1 MTNKNN
7 SGMTI
12 VEVLVS
18 VVIISLVMSLLFTL
32 LIQVQKANTAVTEK
46 SSLLISQAVV
56 TKAIEAD
63 MIEIG
68 VHSVSLCEPED
79 FNMGNSLIDKSAGYV
94 CVKLEYNLSYDVS
107 DLGYILV
114 YKQNKEKYDNP
125 SWVIKYERGY
135 YEDCIANQAPSG
147 GSAWKGTY
155 SVVQKLDADISLSS
169 SHKAI
174 LKYSAQ
180 YDPSSKYNAQRTN
193 NASLRIPITDSN
205 EYHYDIDLSFSF
217 KLYYPD
223 TEAARYQDRVDFFCD
238 NTNKTSEG
246 DAPLQLLC
254 DCTGSNCNDTYA
266 SEHKAVN
273 GLYNYICSETKTT
286 TLDAAGLNKNFLQLD
301 MVKSVGITA
310 SNIKTVKFQ
319 SELKNPYT
327 NQGIDVS
334 YSQNKTTML
343 FFNPNTEDPSKYDIV
358 IGQSGAV
365 TMYGNSM
372 ARMFAGYTA
381 LTSIDFN
388 GFDSTGITN
397 MASLFKGCTS
407 LYSSGLKNFST
418 LNFESVQNMSAM
430 FQSTKISSIPFNTDS
445 GVVELPSLKNAMHM
459 FRGTNVTQF
468 IYGTDFY
475 SPNLEAAQYMFAECG
490 SLKTVK
496 FEGNESADLVFNRLT
511 DMSYMFYYTDRITTM
526 IINHVSMPE
535 LLSMEDTFYRAA
547 YYSYADKHLIDNFN
561 TPKLNTIS
569 YLYYNSDYLNNH
581 LTIGKWYTPSLTNA
595 YYAFY
600 NTNSTYDL
608 DLSGMD
614 FSNVTNC
621 SNMFN
626 DSNIKRLVIGTD
638 WYNVK
643 DMSYIFYNCP
653 SLEKITLSDGSK
665 VWNLPSVT
673 NASYAFAY
681 ASNGVSNHSFDWF
694 DEIHLP
700 KCTNFKY
707 MFYSTLYKYIK
718 IDGIHS
724 EVAAGTY
731 IYVDSMFAAQESS
744 SSYYKLR
751 NISMKD
757 ANFKGT
763 VSATFLFSKRP
774 GLLFTEYDG
783 EIDRAKYYND
793 EYELV
798 SNPLR
803 NFTVDTGYVY
813 DMSFMFNRCVALK
826 GLPDDFFSNFNTNAT
841 TKYTAMF
848 YQFGY
853 DNPGYHIG
861 SKYGLVLPFS
871 STSPSSVE
879 KMFSGVSSVPF
890 IRFTGD
896 FYLGTGT
903 TNTGS
908 LSYYNSGYEYYYGG
922 FFSDLANN
930 SDHMDKFELDI
941 NNLNQTNATYLK
953 SAFDSIT
960 KDIQAPVVITLSSN
974 SDLAKTQYCAIESS
988 SLKTHAPKGITYVN
1002 QDSSWTC

>member
-79 FNMGNSLIDKSAGYV
+79 FNMGSSLIDKSAGYA

-223 TEAARYQDRVDFFCD
+223 TEAARYQDRIDFFCD

-266 SEHKAVN
+266 SENKAVN
-273 GLYNYICSETKTT
+273 GVFNYVCSETKTT
-286 TLDAAGLNKNFLQLD
+286 SLDAAGLNKNFLQLD
-301 MVKSVGITA
+301 MVKSAGITA
-310 SNIKTVKFQ
+310 SNIKTIKFQ
-319 SELKNPYT
+319 SDLKNPYT

-343 FFNPNTEDPSKYDIV
+343 FFNPNASDGSKYDIV

-372 ARMFAGYTA
+372 ARMFAGFTA
-381 LTSIDFN
+381 LSSIDFN
-388 GFDSTGITN
+388 AFDSTGITN
-397 MASLFKGCTS
+397 MSSLFKGCTS
-407 LYSSGLKNFST
+407 LYDSGLSNFNT
-418 LNFESVQNMSAM
+418 LNFASVQNMSAM
-430 FQSTKISSIPFNTDS
+430 FQSTKISSIPFKTDS
-445 GVVELPSLKNAMHM
+445 GVVELSSLKNAMHM
-459 FRGTNVTQF
+459 FRGTRVTQF

-475 SPNLEAAQYMFAECG
+475 APNLESAQYMFAECTE
-490 SLKTVK
+490 LTTIK
-496 FEGNESADLVFNRLT
+496 FEGNDSADLVLNRLN
-511 DMSYMFYYTDRITTM
+511 DMSNMFYYCHYVTTLV
-526 IINHVSMPE
+526 INHVSMPE
-535 LLSMEDTFYRAA
+535 LVSMERTFYEAA
-547 YYSYADKHLIDNFN
+547 YYWKSNTPSFLIDNFN
-561 TPKLNTIS
+561 TPKLSTIS
-569 YLYYNSDYLNNH
+569 EFFYYNSRTNNNFK
-581 LTIGKWYTPSLTNA
+581 IGSWSTPSLTNA
-595 YYAFY
+595 YSAFRYTY
-600 NTNSTYDL
+600 NLYDL
-608 DLSGMD
+608 DLSGMN

-621 SNMFN
+621 SYMFY
-626 DSNIKRLVIGTD
+626 DASIKRIKLGND
-638 WYNVK
+638 WNNVTTIE
-643 DMSYIFYNCP
+643 SIFYSCDA
-653 SLEKITLSDGSK
+653 LEKITLADDNK

-673 NASYAFAY
+673 TAYQAFGY
-681 ASNGVSNHSFDWF
+681 ASTSYGNLAFDWF

-700 KCTNFKY
+700 KCTNFKS
-707 MFYSTLYKYIK
+707 MFYSTIYKYIK

-724 EVAAGTY
+724 EVSAGTN
-731 IYVDSMFAAQESS
+731 IYLDSMFSAQDSS

-751 NISMKD
+751 NVSMKD

-763 VSATFLFSKRP
+763 VSVTYLFSRRP

-783 EIDRAKYYND
+783 DIDRAKYYND

-803 NFTVDTGYVY
+803 NFTVDTGYVSDFTY
-813 DMSFMFNRCVALK
+813 MFNSCVALK
-826 GLPDDFFSNFNTNAT
+826 GLPDDFFSDFITGPN
-841 TKYTAMF
+841 TKYEYMF
-848 YQFGY
+848 YHFGY
-853 DNPGYHIG
+853 DNPGSHIG
-861 SKYGLVLPFS
+861 NKYGLVIPFNS
-871 STSPSSVE
+871 SAPSTVGH
-879 KMFSGVSSVPF
+879 MFDGIRSVPF

-896 FYLGTGT
+896 FYL
-903 TNTGS
+903 N
-908 LSYYNSGYEYYYGG
+908 SYVSSSSFTEFGYYGEY
-922 FFSDLANN
+922 
-930 SDHMDKFELDI
+930 MDKFEFQM
-941 NNLNQTNATYLK
+941 NNLNQVGSDYFK
-953 SAFDSIT
+953 RAFNNIT
-960 KDIQAPVVITLSSN
+960 TDINTPVVVTLSTN
-974 SDLAKTQYCAIESS
+974 SELAKKQYCAIETTTF
-988 SLKTHAPKGITYVN
+988 KTHAIKGITYVN